1 MFTISVDAIRA
12 LFILYLMFFFF
23 FGPLFF
29 FADTEDRRSGARPMC
44 WYGWKRAGEICEAT
58 HLVALSREQVQPNHR
73 YLLMCGQFGDL
84 RKFNPILINTFVLFI
99 CFGSSRR
106 GF

>member
-29 FADTEDRRSGARPMC
+29 FARTEDRRSGACPMC
-44 WYGWKRAGEICEAT
+44 WYGWKRAGEIC
-58 HLVALSREQVQPNHR
+58 ALSLVSK
-73 YLLMCGQFGDL
+73 C
-84 RKFNPILINTFVLFI
+84 NPTTVIY
-99 CFGSSRR
+99 
-106 GF
+106 